1 MGAIGAGG
9 RPGVATLGGASIP
22 GMAVMAS
29 GFAGDAAGAGIAAMV
44 SDGLVVGA
52 VGGEEGATFTPDL
65 GVTSRGMAAGCA
77 AGRGGAG
84 ARFVTGG
91 GLGARLAA
99 GGPAGAAIGMPGIG
113 CAVAAAPAVIAQ
125 VNAIAGR
132 AISVNE
138 LQ

>member
-1 MGAIGAGG
+1 MGAIGAVGG
-9 RPGVATLGGASIP
+9 LGVATPGGASIP
-22 GMAVMAS
+22 GMAV
-29 GFAGDAAGAGIAAMV
+29 MV

-52 VGGEEGATFTPDL
+52 VGGEEGATSTPDL
-65 GVTSRGMAAGCA
+65 GVTSRGMAAG
-77 AGRGGAG
+77 RNGAG
-84 ARFVTGG
+84 TRFVTGG
-91 GLGARLAA
+91 GLGARFAA
-99 GGPAGAAIGMPGIG
+99 GGRAGAAIGMPGIG

>member
-1 MGAIGAGG
+1 MGDIGAVG
-9 RPGVATLGGASIP
+9 RLGVATPGGASIP

-29 GFAGDAAGAGIAAMV
+29 GFAGDATGAGIAAMV

-52 VGGEEGATFTPDL
+52 VGGDEGATSTPDL
-65 GVTSRGMAAGCA
+65 GVTSRGMAAG
-77 AGRGGAG
+77 RDGAG

-99 GGPAGAAIGMPGIG
+99 GGRAGAAIGMPGIG
-113 CAVAAAPAVIAQ
+113 CAVTAAPAAIPQ

-132 AISVNE
+132 AMSVNE
-138 LQ
+138 LR